1 MADVTLAEFSGSVW
15 LVGGEQYI
23 DDLLMGT
30 LAKEISIELVPCEQ
44 KSEVHKL
51 WAQLCGPRET
61 FGEPWIIH
69 PGIVARIRRT
79 ITSEYSVFFAEWSVA
94 LDNDARTVIASA
106 ANWAIENVSASVV
119 IVEFVEP
126 NGPKSIVDL
135 SSLRAQLV
143 TDALLTAGVAASR
156 ISRSSSQV
164 GDVAGMQQESQR
176 IDITFTQ
183 AEPAT

>member
-1 MADVTLAEFSGSVW
+1 M
-15 LVGGEQYI
+15 
-23 DDLLMGT
+23 
-30 LAKEISIELVPCEQ
+30 
-44 KSEVHKL
+44 
-51 WAQLCGPRET
+51 
-61 FGEPWIIH
+61 
-69 PGIVARIRRT
+69 
-79 ITSEYSVFFAEWSVA
+79 
-94 LDNDARTVIASA
+94 IASA